1 MRLLMPLGMLE
12 QAPDVR
18 EILLTRVAKDLVTL
32 RVKMGLHSFETFEVI
47 PLASRAEKYSAFS
60 HVSAH

>member
-1 MRLLMPLGMLE
+1 MLLGVLK

-18 EILLTRVAKDLVTL
+18 EIPLTRVAKDLVNL
-32 RVKMGLHSFETFEVI
+32 RLKMDLHSFETFEVI
-47 PLASRAEKYSAFS
+47 PLASRAEKYSAS